1 MASVI
6 DGAAVMAEEAGF
18 WVGVDEEEAVVEEG
32 AGVAERQSPSAHVSG
47 EAQLAREPHGEPKR
61 PLVYS

>member
-1 MASVI
+1 VI
-6 DGAAVMAEEAGF
+6 DGAAVM
-18 WVGVDEEEAVVEEG
+18 AVVEEG